1 MITKKDKNDELALTL
16 IPNKSSSINEN
27 FIFFGFLSILCLTFG
42 VGFFVLGATMILPF
56 AGLEIIILILVL
68 RANRVWLNQSE
79 EILLSKLYVKLK
91 KGNKHMVFDRF
102 LAKFSIVEANNVKKV
117 FISTNKDKV
126 EIGSFLNEEDKD
138 MLIDELKKKV
148 LELNVS

>member
-1 MITKKDKNDELALTL
+1 
-16 IPNKSSSINEN
+16 
-27 FIFFGFLSILCLTFG
+27 
-42 VGFFVLGATMILPF
+42 
-56 AGLEIIILILVL
+56 
-68 RANRVWLNQSE
+68 
-79 EILLSKLYVKLK
+79 
-91 KGNKHMVFDRF
+91 MVFDRF
-102 LAKFSIVEANNVKKV
+102 LAKFSIIEANNVKKV

>member
-68 RANRVWLNQSE
+68 RANG
-79 EILLSKLYVKLK
+79 Y
-91 KGNKHMVFDRF
+91 
-102 LAKFSIVEANNVKKV
+102 FSITIDP
-117 FISTNKDKV
+117 FIQSYKAYASKHFNRETNL
-126 EIGSFLNEEDKD
+126 SLT
-138 MLIDELKKKV
+138 
-148 LELNVS
+148 